1 MTAIDRIKP
10 FAEGKDDVHVVI
22 DTPRGSR
29 NKLKWDRKLGVLKLS
44 HVLTAGAVFPF
55 DVGFVPGTHG
65 ANGDALDVLVL
76 SDEPLFPLCLVQARL
91 IGVIEAEQTQ
101 GGKTIRNDRM
111 VAVAVGSRLY
121 AKVNE
126 LDDLPPTLMDEIEQ
140 FFINYNKMLGSCNA
154 ERRISKRSH
163 NAHRYA
169 LRDGQ
174 FQGLSRD
181 LGPRGITINNVQPG
195 AVDTDMNPA
204 EGEFAEMLKKLMALP
219 RYARVDE
226 IAAMVAYLAGPEAGF
241 VTGASLMI
249 DGGFAA

>member
-55 DVGFVPGTHG
+55 DFGFVPGTHG
-65 ANGDALDVLVL
+65 ADGDALDVLVL

-91 IGVIEAEQTQ
+91 IGLIEAEQTQ
-101 GGKTIRNDRM
+101 EGKTIRNDRM

-121 AKVNE
+121 AKVSD

-140 FFINYNKMLGSCNA
+140 FFINYNKM
-154 ERRISKRSH
+154 
-163 NAHRYA
+163 
-169 LRDGQ
+169 
-174 FQGLSRD
+174 
-181 LGPRGITINNVQPG
+181 RGRVFKPTARGG
-195 AVDTDMNPA
+195 AA
-204 EGEFAEMLKKLMALP
+204 EGMKLVKHSTAKVAKKQ
-219 RYARVDE
+219 R
-226 IAAMVAYLAGPEAGF
+226 
-241 VTGASLMI
+241 
-249 DGGFAA
+249 